1 MSEDGQGNQAA
12 PVREEGASG
21 ASPAT
26 ATLSYAEAKGQAPEA
41 VAPSPLVTGD
51 IRRQLFWLALP
62 TLGEQLLGSM
72 VTIVD
77 AWLAGHLSRDAVNA
91 VGFSVY
97 VSWLVWMIFTAVG
110 AGATAVVA
118 RAIGAGRKGEARTA
132 VSQAIG
138 VALMAGAAATVIIVA
153 AAPLIARLVWGSAG
167 PAVPMRQFLQIE
179 ALGHV
184 FVSITA
190 IGIGCMRASGDTRTP
205 LAIMT
210 VVNAWNVAAS
220 GTLVYWLGLGI
231 RGIASGTASARAAG
245 GLITLAILLSKR
257 TQVRL
262 SLARMWPQ
270 GQWIWRLVR
279 IGLPAA
285 AESGSFWFIQL
296 VFVTIIKHTTG
307 LFSGEVN
314 FAAHVIGLRVESL
327 SYMPA
332 NAWAFAGGALM
343 GQCLGAG
350 LPDRARRVGLEACL
364 QGGSLI
370 TLMGF
375 VYFFAPGV
383 IFRQFTTDAQVIAA
397 GIPAMKLLAF
407 IQPFLAVWII
417 MGGCLRGSGDT
428 RVPFVVTLL
437 CGLFI
442 RLPLG
447 YLGGIHFNGGL
458 VGAWTGMCSD
468 VVARCGLYSLRFV
481 RGGWQKVRV

>member
-1 MSEDGQGNQAA
+1 M
-12 PVREEGASG
+12 
-21 ASPAT
+21 
-26 ATLSYAEAKGQAPEA
+26 A
-41 VAPSPLVTGD
+41 VSPLVTGN
-51 IRRQLFWLALP
+51 IRRQLFQLALP

-97 VSWLVWMIFTAVG
+97 ISWLVWMVFTAIG

-138 VALMAGAAATVIIVA
+138 VAVMAGAVAMVLIVSS
-153 AAPLIARLVWGSAG
+153 APLIAWLVWGNQG
-167 PAVPMRQFLQIE
+167 PATPMRQFLQIE
-179 ALGHV
+179 AIGHV
-184 FVSITA
+184 FVSVTA
-190 IGIGCMRASGDTRTP
+190 IGIGCMRASGDTRMP
-205 LAIMT
+205 LKIMGL
-210 VVNAWNVAAS
+210 VNLWNVATAT
-220 GTLVYWLGLGI
+220 TLVRGLGWGVQ
-231 RGIASGTASARAAG
+231 GIAAGTASARAVG
-245 GLITLAILLSKR
+245 GLLTLAVLLSRR
-257 TQVRL
+257 TKVRL
-262 SLARMWPQ
+262 TFARMWPQ
-270 GQWIWRLVR
+270 APWIRRLVR

-285 AESGSFWFIQL
+285 LESGSFWIVQ
-296 VFVTIIKHTTG
+296 VIFVTIIKHTQG
-307 LFSGEVN
+307 LYSGEVN

-364 QGGSLI
+364 QGGLLI

-375 VYFFAPGV
+375 VYFFAPGF
-383 IFRQFTTDAQVIAA
+383 IFRQFTNDAEVIAA

-407 IQPFLAVWII
+407 LQPFLAIWII

-428 RVPFVVTLL
+428 RGPFVVTLL
-437 CGLFI
+437 SGFFV

-447 YLGGIHFNGGL
+447 YLGGIYWGGGL
-458 VGAWTGMCSD
+458 VGAWIGMCAD
-468 VVARCGLYSLRFV
+468 VAVRCCLYSLRFW
-481 RGGWQKVRV
+481 RGGWQKVKV